1 MKKFVVSTISLMSF
15 VSWSGVAYAEG
26 YYISLSGGVSMLSD
40 SQNEGSF
47 IGDFTTGE
55 GTAVPAG
62 AVLPGG
68 TSVGWDTSFD
78 TGYSISG
85 AIGRKYNFFRGEM
98 EVAYQTNGV
107 ESHSNVV
114 AGGIDLDTEDAGVLI
129 TGSSNIGTSV
139 GVLVDDGQGDVSTVF
154 VMANIFYDVDLG
166 GRIKPYIGG
175 GVGAGFVDVDYYP
188 SGVVIIQDNSTAFAY
203 QAMAG
208 VAYAVAPSVDLI
220 LGYRYRATSD
230 VNVSAD
236 LFSADFDVENS
247 ASVVEAGLR
256 FTF

>member
-1 MKKFVVSTISLMSF
+1 MSF

-98 EVAYQTNGV
+98 EVAY
-107 ESHSNVV
+107 
-114 AGGIDLDTEDAGVLI
+114 
-129 TGSSNIGTSV
+129 
-139 GVLVDDGQGDVSTVF
+139 
-154 VMANIFYDVDLG
+154 
-166 GRIKPYIGG
+166 
-175 GVGAGFVDVDYYP
+175 
-188 SGVVIIQDNSTAFAY
+188 
-203 QAMAG
+203 
-208 VAYAVAPSVDLI
+208 
-220 LGYRYRATSD
+220 
-230 VNVSAD
+230 
-236 LFSADFDVENS
+236 
-247 ASVVEAGLR
+247 
-256 FTF
+256 